1 MTRWSALLLCGLA
14 LAIGCGKSEKAAVPK
29 KKDKPAKTAKKSR
42 SRDGSG
48 RWDDKGKSVFGP
60 MIYDDHVQKLSSPD
74 VQARLAACKGLAVM
88 GPQAKDALPK
98 LRKIAKSDKDANV
111 KREARRAIK
120 AIAG

>member
-1 MTRWSALLLCGLA
+1 
-14 LAIGCGKSEKAAVPK
+14 
-29 KKDKPAKTAKKSR
+29 
-42 SRDGSG
+42 
-48 RWDDKGKSVFGP
+48 
-60 MIYDDHVQKLSSPD
+60 
-74 VQARLAACKGLAVM
+74 M